1 MPGRRIAELAALL
14 LLAAAPAGAQTGE
27 VVDRNELRVCADP
40 NNLPFSNEK
49 KEGYENKIADVMG
62 EELKLPV
69 RYVFFPQVVGFVRNT
84 LRAHACD
91 LIVGTIAGDD
101 LVQTTNP
108 YYHSA
113 YVAVY
118 RDGEDFAFEGFD
130 DPKLKEKKIG
140 IVSATPP
147 SNLLVHHDLI
157 SRARPYAL
165 TVDTRYESPT
175 HQMLEDLA
183 KKEIDVGLLWG
194 PIAGYYIK
202 RDKLPLRIAVLKDE
216 PDEPRMDYRIAMG
229 VRAGEPDW
237 RRRVNAAI
245 LKRQP
250 EITAILK
257 EYGVPLLDEQGRLI
271 EDR

>member
-1 MPGRRIAELAALL
+1 
-14 LLAAAPAGAQTGE
+14 
-27 VVDRNELRVCADP
+27 
-40 NNLPFSNEK
+40 
-49 KEGYENKIADVMG
+49 MG

-84 LRAHACD
+84 LRAHTCD